1 MYNEDNFIKAL
12 VEINNLNLIKSEW
25 FDLDSDEIIIM
36 LN

>member
-1 MYNEDNFIKAL
+1 VYFEDNFIKDL
-12 VEINNLNLIKSEW
+12 GEINNLNLINSEW